1 MKTLDSMVRVR
12 LRTGIW
18 KQWKTP
24 KNRIRNLLKLSAN
37 MINLRKHF
45 IHSWAYSN
53 RGYYRIARTP
63 ILQSTLSS
71 EYFQK
76 LGYVGFVQYYY
87 WKTNHQTK
95 LF

>member
-1 MKTLDSMVRVR
+1 MKALDSLVGVR
-12 LRTGIW
+12 LRTGLW

-24 KNRIRNLLKLSAN
+24 ANRFRNLLKLSVN
-37 MINLRKHF
+37 MVNLRKHF
-45 IHSWAYSN
+45 IRSWAYSSH
-53 RGYYRIARTP
+53 GYYRIVRTP

-76 LGYVGFVQYYY
+76 LGYVGFAQYHY